1 NQIIPAGQQTYT
13 FTVTVNGDTAVEPTE
28 TFMVNVANVV
38 GATVTDGQAVGTIQ
52 NDDLPT
58 LSINDVS
65 HNEGNNGTTLYSF
78 TVSLSDPAP
87 ATVTFDI
94 GTQDNTATVADND
107 YAAKSLTGQ
116 TISQGNQS
124 YTFDVL
130 VNGDLNIEPNETFF
144 VNLTNVSGANVSD
157 AQGQGTIT
165 NDDSP
170 VISIN
175 DVTKNEG
182 NSGTTTFTFTVSL
195 LQPAPA
201 GGVTFDIATSDGTA
215 QDDNPASEDNDY
227 VAKSLTGQT
236 ISQGNQTYTFDV
248 TVNGDTV
255 PEFDETFFVTLSN
268 VTGAAVADS
277 QGMGTIT
284 NDDGVTV
291 VISQIYA
298 GGGTTGAQYRNDFV
312 ELFNRSN
319 AAIDVSAWSVQTA
332 TATGTAWTVVRLC
345 PVGQTCSIQ
354 AKGYYLIQL
363 GSDGAVGALLPT
375 PDATGTANRAVGGGK
390 VALVNNTTAL
400 SGSAAGTTPLGGAT
414 CPTANTAGVIDF
426 VGYGNATCFEGSNPA
441 PVQTNTTADL
451 RLNNGCTD
459 TNNNLADFATG
470 APNPRNSTTGG
481 TNNCP

>member
-1 NQIIPAGQQTYT
+1 
-13 FTVTVNGDTAVEPTE
+13 
-28 TFMVNVANVV
+28 
-38 GATVTDGQAVGTIQ
+38 
-52 NDDLPT
+52 
-58 LSINDVS
+58 
-65 HNEGNNGTTLYSF
+65 
-78 TVSLSDPAP
+78 
-87 ATVTFDI
+87 
-94 GTQDNTATVADND
+94 NTATVADND
-107 YAAKSLTGQ
+107 YAAQSLTGRTIPQGSQ
-116 TISQGNQS
+116 T

-144 VNLTNVSGANVSD
+144 VNVTNVSGATVAD
-157 AQGQGTIT
+157 GQGLGTIS

-227 VAKSLTGQT
+227 IAKSLTGQT
-236 ISQGNQTYTFDV
+236 IPQNSQTYTFDV

-255 PEFDETFFVTLSN
+255 PEFDENFFVTLTN
-268 VTGAAVADS
+268 VSGANVADS
-277 QGMGTIT
+277 LGVGTIT

-298 GGGTTGAQYRNDFV
+298 GGGNTGAQYRNDFI

-319 AAIDVSAWSVQTA
+319 AAIDVSSWSVQTA
-332 TATGTAWTVVRLC
+332 TATGTTWTVARLC
-345 PVGQTCSIQ
+345 PVGQTCTIP
-354 AKGYYLIQL
+354 AHGYYLVGL
-363 GSDGAVGALLPT
+363 GSGGSGGVLLPAT
-375 PDATGTANRAVGGGK
+375 DATGTANLAVSGAK

-400 SGSAAGTTPLGGAT
+400 SGSATGTTPLGGAA
-414 CPTANTAGVIDF
+414 CPTANTGGVIDF

-459 TNNNLADFATG
+459 TNNNSADFATG

-481 TNNCP
+481 TNTCP